1 MRAAF
6 LVVPAGLT
14 FLAGCDPTKE
24 GPLPPYACV
33 ENAADLAQDE
43 ASPLGLAPQD
53 VLEMGAGSF
62 VGQVVWTDDD
72 PSGIRIV
79 SAPAAALI
87 ARYVK
92 SDPFDSTNTAVTEAQ
107 AGIVCPDRIEVGVT
121 LTVTSTDER
130 LDESLEGLL
139 VAVDGTQA
147 TFHHDLTTPNGDL
160 DPTFFVP
167 RRDTYPDDVDA
178 WFDFIGTGPSTSSG
192 SIAGQAIWPD
202 EVVALEL
209 GSFTT
214 APVGG

>member
-1 MRAAF
+1 MRLSF
-6 LVVPAGLT
+6 LVLPAGLS
-14 FLAGCDPTKE
+14 LLVACDPTKE
-24 GPLPPYACV
+24 GPVPPYTCV

-43 ASPLGLAPQD
+43 ASPLGLSPQD
-53 VLEMGAGSF
+53 ILEMGAGSF
-62 VGQVVWTDDD
+62 VGQIVWTDDE

-79 SAPAAALI
+79 SAPASPLV

-92 SDPFDSTNTAVTEAQ
+92 SDPFDSTNTAVTEEQ
-107 AGIVCPDRIEVGVT
+107 AGISCPDRVEVGVT
-121 LTVTSTDER
+121 MVVTSTDER
-130 LDESLEGLL
+130 LDERLEGFLL
-139 VAVDGTQA
+139 AVDGTQA

-192 SIAGQAIWPD
+192 SIAGQAVWPD
-202 EVVALEL
+202 EVVALDI